1 MGCFRLLSSRLAE
14 AFGMTRETRF
24 PALHALLTGDLEAQ
38 RQRAL
43 EDLRFA
49 QHKRQTQAEHA
60 AFKKA
65 RDLTN
70 QALRLGR

>member
-1 MGCFRLLSSRLAE
+1 MIPQ
-14 AFGMTRETRF
+14 TRF
-24 PALHALLTGDLEAQ
+24 PALHSLLTGDLEAQ

-65 RDLTN
+65 RALTCE
-70 QALRLGR
+70 ALRLGR

>member
-1 MGCFRLLSSRLAE
+1 MIPQ
-14 AFGMTRETRF
+14 TRF
-24 PALHALLTGDLEAQ
+24 PALFSLLTGDLERE

-65 RDLTN
+65 RALTCE
-70 QALRLGR
+70 ALRLGR

>member
-1 MGCFRLLSSRLAE
+1 
-14 AFGMTRETRF
+14 MTQTRF
-24 PALHALLTGDLEAQ
+24 PYLHSLLTGDLEAQ
-38 RQRAL
+38 RRQAL

-65 RDLTN
+65 RELTN
-70 QALRLGR
+70 QALRMGR

>member
-1 MGCFRLLSSRLAE
+1 
-14 AFGMTRETRF
+14 MTQTRF
-24 PALHALLTGDLEAQ
+24 PYLYALLTGDLEAQ
-38 RQRAL
+38 RRQAL

-65 RDLTN
+65 RELTN
-70 QALRLGR
+70 QALRMGR